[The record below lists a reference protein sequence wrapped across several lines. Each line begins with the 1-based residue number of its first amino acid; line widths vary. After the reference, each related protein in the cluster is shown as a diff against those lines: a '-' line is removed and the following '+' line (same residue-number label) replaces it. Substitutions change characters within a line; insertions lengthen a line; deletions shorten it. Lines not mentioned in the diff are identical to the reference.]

1 MLPPVVAIEGID
13 GAGKAT
19 QAHLLAEAATR
30 FGQLPYIFSFP
41 DYNTPS
47 GKLIAAYLRGEVTG
61 DPRLVAS
68 MYSLNRLEKISAIRS
83 IISKP
88 DAVVIFDRYASSN
101 IHHVAHFVDRGMGSE
116 EEVQEFIDHVEYDL
130 CKAVRI
136 PGPYNILLDVPES
149 YAQKQVADKAERAY
163 TQGMKADIHE
173 GDANHLSS
181 ANAIFRATAQ
191 RKSWK
196 VVTCVSMSH
205 VEGMVMRTPAAIS
218 KEIVDHLLS
227 I

>member
-19 QAHLLAEAATR
+19 QARLLAEAATR

-88 DAVVIFDRYASSN
+88 FTVVIFDRYASSN
-101 IHHVAHFVDRGMGSE
+101 IHHAAHFVDRGMGSE
-116 EEVQEFIDHVEYDL
+116 EEVQEFINHVEYDL

-149 YAQKQVADKAERAY
+149 YAQKQVADKAARAY
-163 TQGMKADIHE
+163 TQGMLADIHE
-173 GDANHLSS
+173 ADAHHLSS
-181 ANAIFRATAQ
+181 TNNIFRTTAKA
-191 RKSWK
+191 KSWK
-196 VVTCVSMSH
+196 TVNCVEENALGE
-205 VEGMVMRTPAAIS
+205 VAMRTAESIS
-218 KEIVDHLLS
+218 EEIITHLISL
-227 I
+227 